1 MNLQTSPLPPCAN
14 GEVGGKCETNKSS
27 SLKLDL
33 LCLKLQRSI
42 FFFGKTPDSQ
52 VFPDDVF
59 LSQVAS
65 VANT

>member
-1 MNLQTSPLPPCAN
+1 MNLQTPPLPPCAN

-33 LCLKLQRSI
+33 LCLKLQRS
-42 FFFGKTPDSQ
+42 Q

>member
-14 GEVGGKCETNKSS
+14 GEVGGKCETNKKFLFKTRPLMLEGS
-27 SLKLDL
+27 KEY
-33 LCLKLQRSI
+33 I
-42 FFFGKTPDSQ
+42 FGKTPDSQ
-52 VFPDDVF
+52 VIPDDVF